1 MTPYFMSLSKNE
13 IFSIIFKNI
22 FSNSIKLPIHNP
34 FRDYSIHESLF
45 YYSLIWFCIWYQ
57 YDRYDRNT
65 PHYTFFLD
73 NIYMTHFLVFWI
85 MFEQRSTKQRII
97 IYALIAFFVTLLL
110 AIIHDLQGWPIE
122 MILIVA
128 AIEYVCIFYILYLPL
143 KYQRK

>member
-1 MTPYFMSLSKNE
+1 
-13 IFSIIFKNI
+13 
-22 FSNSIKLPIHNP
+22 
-34 FRDYSIHESLF
+34 
-45 YYSLIWFCIWYQ
+45 
-57 YDRYDRNT
+57 
-65 PHYTFFLD
+65 
-73 NIYMTHFLVFWI
+73 